1 MSKSLTIT
9 KSKAYPPKVS
19 DICTQVA
26 LWLND
31 ATNGTY
37 TLTFEKAKK
46 PRTNDQ
52 NRLMWL
58 WFGCIAKSWS
68 EACGMAITS
77 QDVHDA
83 YCLMLLPIETPK
95 GRIAGSTR
103 GLTTEQ
109 MSEFLNNVQ
118 ADAASEYGIILPN
131 PQDVYFEVWARQYE
145 INK

>member
-1 MSKSLTIT
+1 MKSLVKT
-9 KSKAYPPKVS
+9 KQKGQQPKVS

-37 TLTFEKAKK
+37 TLTFDKAKK

-58 WFGCIAKSWS
+58 WFNCIAKSWS
-68 EACGMAITS
+68 DATDRAFTS

-95 GRIAGSTR
+95 GKVAGSTK

-109 MSEFLNNVQ
+109 MSDFLNKIQ
-118 ADAASEYGIILPN
+118 ADAASEYGITLPS
-131 PQDVYFEVWARQYE
+131 PEDVYFDIWAKQYGF
-145 INK
+145 NN

>member
-1 MSKSLTIT
+1 MKSLVIT
-9 KSKAYPPKVS
+9 KQKGQQPKVS

-37 TLTFEKAKK
+37 TLTFDKAKK

-68 EACGMAITS
+68 EACGMAFTS
-77 QDVHDA
+77 QQVHDA
-83 YCLMLLPIETPK
+83 YCLKFLPTHTPA
-95 GRIAGSTR
+95 GIIAGSTR

-109 MSEFLNNVQ
+109 MSEFLNNIQ
-118 ADAASEYGIILPN
+118 ADAASDYGITLPN
-131 PQDVYFEVWARQYE
+131 PEDVYFEIWAKQYE
-145 INK
+145 FNK